1 MLSVAWASIVH
12 VAVDV
17 ESVPA
22 NHPAVVAAQTEAQGQ
37 GLADTATTAE
47 RCHTCSIVAF
57 VAPPQVFGINLLNS
71 EVAARRSPDLV
82 GFEQPSTAPPPRA

>member
-1 MLSVAWASIVH
+1 MLSIAWASIVH

-22 NHPAVVAAQTEAQGQ
+22 NHPVVVAAQAEAQGQ
-37 GLADTATTAE
+37 GSGDTATIAE

-57 VAPPQVFGINLLNS
+57 LAPPQVFGIDLPNS
-71 EVAARRSPDLV
+71 EVAARRSPALV
-82 GFEQPSTAPPPRA
+82 GFKQPSTAPPPRA